1 MGTGISSKTVRY
13 KHWLSIDYQNNS
25 WLRPI
30 SIWLRDSKLKFFPR
44 VSPKK
49 FKFHFYSD
57 RIAAVFFNANRCGF
71 QFSNAVNGN
80 LDRQF
85 RNTTLTKVTMH
96 KYMKV
101 KISQKMNESGEGL
114 GGEISL

>member
-1 MGTGISSKTVRY
+1 MAKGFKTEIF
-13 KHWLSIDYQNNS
+13 SMCSTQ
-25 WLRPI
+25 
-30 SIWLRDSKLKFFPR
+30 
-44 VSPKK
+44 K

-96 KYMKV
+96 KYIKV
-101 KISQKMNESGEGL
+101 KISQTMNESGEGL